1 MRASG
6 RIKALFPDEKGAEGA
21 LRSLKGEQE
30 ASRRVG
36 SRVFREGKEVVV
48 EADASDIVALRA
60 TLNAYLRYLQTIEG
74 IDGE

>member
-1 MRASG
+1 MRA
-6 RIKALFPDEKGAEGA
+6 LFKDERGAEGA

-30 ASRRVG
+30 ASKRVG
-36 SRVFREGKEVVV
+36 SRVFRDGKALVV